1 MTEKRSILSFGNS
14 LTAGY
19 YCFGLEYHPYA
30 EKLKETIQVLR
41 PNIEITTDV
50 EGRPGDLVTSP
61 GHGRASD
68 DIFYAL
74 KKTWSAALS
83 SGAKVL
89 ALTIP
94 ECAAK
99 VISLD
104 TRRNELNR
112 LILSHT
118 EDRFFAFDLHAEIPY
133 HSAPKEF
140 QEKIFDDGLHLTQR
154 DMI

>member
-61 GHGRASD
+61 GTFLLRIEKQLA
-68 DIFYAL
+68 
-74 KKTWSAALS
+74 KKKYDW
-83 SGAKVL
+83 
-89 ALTIP
+89 
-94 ECAAK
+94 
-99 VISLD
+99 VICLGG
-104 TRRNELNR
+104 T
-112 LILSHT
+112 
-118 EDRFFAFDLHAEIPY
+118 
-133 HSAPKEF
+133 K
-140 QEKIFDDGLHLTQR
+140 
-154 DMI
+154 